1 MLIAQRWLPSDELTQ
16 FPPKAGYKFHSQV
29 VPRVALTSEMGFD
42 GESGLPKSL
51 PLTDP
56 RNGDWLARLKAWT
69 ATAQKVYIWE
79 YTYHG
84 AYTLSPLPNY
94 FVVAEN
100 LATLHSLG
108 VRGWFSESICC
119 HPREEMV
126 ELKVYLWGRLAFEP
140 TLNATALAETFV
152 DGFYSPGAAPHVMR
166 YLRLMD
172 ASMRARGLERPGKP
186 RPYKTNSPEKREE
199 QKWSGGA
206 YSAMFDNFTILD
218 AAASL
223 SAALNATEAGSK
235 HRFRVSEALMAVQF
249 VVFYRWTELQAYAE
263 TNGQPWPLSPT
274 IAEEFDLFAA
284 ALSRSGLKGQPIT
297 KINAALAPNG
307 TANAGGSVSVD
318 QFREQVQAQAQAQA
332 RAQLYA
338 TVQ

>member
-172 ASMRARGLERPGKP
+172 ASMRARGLDGRASRGRTRPT
-186 RPYKTNSPEKREE
+186 RRRNARSR
-199 QKWSGGA
+199 SG
-206 YSAMFDNFTILD
+206 
-218 AAASL
+218 
-223 SAALNATEAGSK
+223 
-235 HRFRVSEALMAVQF
+235 
-249 VVFYRWTELQAYAE
+249 
-263 TNGQPWPLSPT
+263 
-274 IAEEFDLFAA
+274 AA
-284 ALSRSGLKGQPIT
+284 ALTPPCSTISRSWTLRLHYPPPSMP
-297 KINAALAPNG
+297 L
-307 TANAGGSVSVD
+307 
-318 QFREQVQAQAQAQA
+318 RQA
-332 RAQLYA
+332 RSIDFGSARR
-338 TVQ
+338 